1 MQFTVE
7 RGGPLLPFLL
17 EHVKGSRNHVKS
29 LLARGQVQ
37 VDGAAVRRH
46 DHPLAPGQRVSV
58 LAQGAEA
65 RRAPFPVLYEDGRIL
80 VIDKPSGLLSMASD
94 REKVRTAYRM
104 AGEYVR
110 RTRPGGRVFI
120 VHRLDRDTSGVLL
133 FAKDEEAKRAYQE
146 HWDALVRRRGYLAV
160 VEGRPPREE
169 DTIRT
174 LLRENAAHKVYS
186 VRSGGKEAVTHYR
199 TRPGGRVFIVHRL
212 DRDTSGVLLFAKD
225 EEAKRAYQ
233 EHWDALVRRRGY
245 LAVVEG
251 RPPREEDTIRTLLRE
266 NAAHKVYSVRS
277 GGKEAV
283 THYRTIQA
291 GREYTLLEVDI
302 DTGRKNQ
309 IRAHLSELGCPVAG
323 DRDYGAA
330 ASPLGRLCLHAHELA
345 LTDPFTGEERTFRS
359 GAPRGFRAL
368 VC

>member
-1 MQFTVE
+1 ME
-7 RGGPLLPFLL
+7 RGARCLCWA
-17 EHVKGSRNHVKS
+17 VKGSRNHVKS

-133 FAKDEEAKRAYQE
+133 FAKDRRPSGPIRA
-146 HWDALVRRRGYLAV
+146 L
-160 VEGRPPREE
+160 GRAGAPPGLSGGGGGPAPREE

-174 LLRENAAHKVYS
+174 LLRENAAHKVYCPL
-186 VRSGGKEAVTHYR
+186 RRQGGGDPLPHHDGAGV
-199 TRPGGRVFIVHRL
+199 PAGGGHRH
-212 DRDTSGVLLFAKD
+212 
-225 EEAKRAYQ
+225 RAQ
-233 EHWDALVRRRGY
+233 D
-245 LAVVEG
+245 
-251 RPPREEDTIRTLLRE
+251 
-266 NAAHKVYSVRS
+266 
-277 GGKEAV
+277 
-283 THYRTIQA
+283 
-291 GREYTLLEVDI
+291 
-302 DTGRKNQ
+302 Q
-309 IRAHLSELGCPVAG
+309 IRAHLGGWAAPWRAG
-323 DRDYGAA
+323 TTAA

>member
-1 MQFTVE
+1 MSYRSYRRDKSREPSYPVTE
-7 RGGPLLPFLL
+7 DTTLLPFLL
-17 EHVKGSRNHVKS
+17 ATLKGKSRNNVKS
-29 LLARGQVQ
+29 LLARKLVAVDNKPESRFDTPLHAGQMVTI
-37 VDGAAVRRH
+37 
-46 DHPLAPGQRVSV
+46 LSVS
-58 LAQGAEA
+58 
-65 RRAPFPVLYEDGRIL
+65 APFLTGLPFELLYEDEHLIA
-80 VIDKPSGLLSMASD
+80 VNKPAGLLSVGNE
-94 REKVRTAYRM
+94 RERVRTAYRM

-133 FAKDEEAKRAYQE
+133 FAKDEETKRAYQE

-160 VEGRPPREE
+160 VEGRPPREA

-199 TRPGGRVFIVHRL
+199 TL
-212 DRDTSGVLLFAKD
+212 
-225 EEAKRAYQ
+225 
-233 EHWDALVRRRGY
+233 
-245 LAVVEG
+245 
-251 RPPREEDTIRTLLRE
+251 
-266 NAAHKVYSVRS
+266 
-277 GGKEAV
+277 
-283 THYRTIQA
+283 QA

>member
-1 MQFTVE
+1 MNAVE
-7 RGGPLLPFLL
+7 IHSLTYTYPGADRPTLKDISLQIEKGDFLA
-17 EHVKGSRNHVKS
+17 VVGNNGCGKS
-29 LLARGQVQ
+29 TLCKVLNGLIPHFITGDFRGQVQ

-110 RTRPGGRVFI
+110 
-120 VHRLDRDTSGVLL
+120 
-133 FAKDEEAKRAYQE
+133 
-146 HWDALVRRRGYLAV
+146 
-160 VEGRPPREE
+160 
-169 DTIRT
+169 
-174 LLRENAAHKVYS
+174 
-186 VRSGGKEAVTHYR
+186 R

>member
-1 MQFTVE
+1 MKEMQFTVE

-17 EHVKGSRNHVKS
+17 EHVKGAATMSSRCS
-29 LLARGQVQ
+29 PGDRCRWTGRPS
-37 VDGAAVRRH
+37 AATTT
-46 DHPLAPGQRVSV
+46 PSPPAQRVSV

-160 VEGRPPREE
+160 VEGRPPKGGGHHPHPSAGER
-169 DTIRT
+169 RPQGV
-174 LLRENAAHKVYS
+174 LRPL
-186 VRSGGKEAVTHYR
+186 RRQGGGDPLPHHPGGAGVHPAGGGHRHRAQEPDPRPPERAGLPR
-199 TRPGGRVFIVHRL
+199 GGRPGL
-212 DRDTSGVLLFAKD
+212 
-225 EEAKRAYQ
+225 
-233 EHWDALVRRRGY
+233 RRGRQP
-245 LAVVEG
+245 AGPPV
-251 RPPREEDTIRTLLRE
+251 PPRPRAGPDRPLHRGGAEVPLRGPGP
-266 NAAHKVYSVRS
+266 SV
-277 GGKEAV
+277 
-283 THYRTIQA
+283 
-291 GREYTLLEVDI
+291 
-302 DTGRKNQ
+302 
-309 IRAHLSELGCPVAG
+309 
-323 DRDYGAA
+323 
-330 ASPLGRLCLHAHELA
+330 
-345 LTDPFTGEERTFRS
+345 
-359 GAPRGFRAL
+359 AL

>member
-1 MQFTVE
+1 MSC
-7 RGGPLLPFLL
+7 R
-17 EHVKGSRNHVKS
+17 
-29 LLARGQVQ
+29 
-37 VDGAAVRRH
+37 
-46 DHPLAPGQRVSV
+46 V

-133 FAKDEEAKRAYQE
+133 FAKDEETKRAYQE

-199 TRPGGRVFIVHRL
+199 TL
-212 DRDTSGVLLFAKD
+212 
-225 EEAKRAYQ
+225 
-233 EHWDALVRRRGY
+233 
-245 LAVVEG
+245 
-251 RPPREEDTIRTLLRE
+251 
-266 NAAHKVYSVRS
+266 
-277 GGKEAV
+277 
-283 THYRTIQA
+283 QA

-359 GAPRGFRAL
+359 GAPGASARWSARDPAGPGPGCGTPPARDSGRKSSASPPRRHPPPGRPTGQSR
-368 VC
+368 